1 MTYRAV
7 ALVEGTGRCHML
19 SERPMPQLPLA
30 SALLHS
36 LPWLSTR
43 GRAAI
48 NFLVCENGRTNSAA
62 ELASRLGLRNRYQL
76 ARLLRSEGLPTYEVL
91 TGWISSLYWRVEA
104 ERSATTLHALA
115 QRAHVAPATS
125 YRIVRR
131 VTGSHWSAFR
141 RATAD
146 EALRRFV
153 EHCERP
159 RNGAVHQ
166 PPAVPARPPRPQ
178 GTSDEPVESRGASRV
193 GGTVRLPLSG
203 APFSV
208 ALYGGEAYVT
218 RPHAAAI
225 ERIDVRTR
233 RLLGSIPVGCA
244 PTSIAVDAVHQRAY
258 ATLQYEDTIA
268 VIDCVT
274 HRVIGKLSVPGD
286 PFPVLLGRAPTAGE
300 GEGHG
305 NGFGGGSGGGGQLF
319 TTTNEDRLFVLNL
332 PSGRV
337 SARLALPA
345 TSHFLAMHP
354 AGHRVYVATRAGGT
368 VLEVDAAQLSVSR
381 VFGLGGEPL
390 DLVVSRD
397 GRFLYVVNGRQGLN
411 VVRLTDGR
419 LLRTLKLEG
428 RPVHLAVSPD
438 EERFYVTLVEGGA
451 VAVVDRVSLAV
462 RKLVTGGRPRGL
474 AISGDGR
481 TLIVANEAGWVDV
494 IPV

>member
-1 MTYRAV
+1 MA
-7 ALVEGTGRCHML
+7 
-19 SERPMPQLPLA
+19 QLPLA

-48 NFLVCENGRTNSAA
+48 NFLVCENGRTSSAA

-76 ARLLRSEGLPTYEVL
+76 ARLLRSEGLPTYEML

-104 ERSATTLHALA
+104 ERSDTTLHALA

-131 VTGSHWSAFR
+131 ITGSHWSDFR
-141 RATAD
+141 RAPAD

-153 EHCERP
+153 EHCGRP
-159 RNGAVHQ
+159 RNGTVHQ
-166 PPAVPARPPRPQ
+166 PPGLPALVPHPQ
-178 GTSDEPVESRGASRV
+178 GGADEPAETRGASPV
-193 GGTVRLPLSG
+193 LGGGTVRLLLSG

-208 ALYGGEAYVT
+208 ALHGGEAYVT

-225 ERIDVRTR
+225 ARIDLRTR
-233 RLLGSIPVGCA
+233 RLLGSFPVGCA
-244 PTSIAVDAVHQRAY
+244 PTSIAVDAVYHRAY
-258 ATLQYEDTIA
+258 ATLQYEDAIA
-268 VIDCVT
+268 VLDCVT
-274 HRVIGKLSVPGD
+274 HRVIGRLSVSGD
-286 PFPVLLGRAPTAGE
+286 PFPVLLGRATAAGAGE
-300 GEGHG
+300 GRGD
-305 NGFGGGSGGGGQLF
+305 GGQLF
-319 TTTNEDRLFVLNL
+319 TTTNEDRLLALNL

-337 SARLALPA
+337 SAWLALPA